1 MAKRPTA
8 TQPLVPSIL
17 DRLIDFEPE
26 KSEEPEKSRAQVIKE
41 LRESIRRDL
50 ENLLNTRLPCIELDK
65 QDQALTGTPAYY
77 GIPDFAGANLQSGAG
92 REEFRATIENVIRHN
107 ETRFKTVTVEL
118 LSDVDELDRSLHFR
132 VDALLNV
139 EPAIKPIVFDSSLE
153 PVTRNFEVKDL
164 ERE

>member
-1 MAKRPTA
+1 MARRPTP

-26 KSEEPEKSRAQVIKE
+26 KKEEQDKSRNQIIQE

-50 ENLLNTRLPCIELDK
+50 ENLLNTRLPCMELGPGNTILED
-65 QDQALTGTPAYY
+65 TSVYY
-77 GIPDFAGANLQSGAG
+77 GIPDFSGANLESGEG
-92 REEFRATIENVIRHN
+92 REEFRETIEKAIRKN
-107 ETRFKTVTVEL
+107 ETRFKSVSVEL

-139 EPAIKPIVFDSSLE
+139 EPAVKPVVFDSSLE
-153 PVTRNFEVKDL
+153 PVTRSFEVKEL